1 MNEREQERDHQYTLP
16 TVSHNDLSAT
26 VEETLKNVLLK
37 QRPEWDEEESP
48 PPRLG
53 GEIET
58 GDKND
63 QRHADDR
70 RQEQE
75 LCGGKEV
82 VEPEAEVVR
91 SFIVDA
97 MRKDHQRQRESDGNR
112 EREFVRAQESEDHPL
127 RDQARDD
134 D

>member
-1 MNEREQERDHQYTLP
+1 MNEGEQERDQQDTFPTL
-16 TVSHNDLSAT
+16 SDDDLSAT
-26 VEETLKNVLLK
+26 VQVTLKHVLLK
-37 QRPEWDEEESP
+37 QRPEWDQEESP
-48 PPRLG
+48 PPRRG

-75 LCGGKEV
+75 LCGGEEV
-82 VEPEAEVVR
+82 VETEAEVVR

-97 MRKDHQRQRESDGNR
+97 MRKDHQRQRQSDGNR
-112 EREFVRAQESEDHPL
+112 EREFVRAEESQDHPL
-127 RDQARDD
+127 RDQARNDD
-134 D
+134 